1 MLNNITLH
9 GRLTKDVELR
19 YTNSNKAVGSFTIAC
34 DRPGKDKGAD
44 FINCV
49 AWEQTAQMIEK
60 WFHKGSEI
68 VLSGRLQSRQYED
81 KSGSKRTAYEVV
93 VSSVDFCGKREDAVT
108 VSAPSFEELDDG
120 DGDLPF

>member
-1 MLNNITLH
+1 MQNIIFLH

-44 FINCV
+44 FIPCV
-49 AWEQTAQMIEK
+49 AWEQTAQMLGK

-68 VLSGRLQSRQYED
+68 VISGRLQSRQYED

-93 VSSVDFCGKREDAVT
+93 VSSVDFCGKREDSVN

>member
-19 YTNSNKAVGSFTIAC
+19 YTKSEKAVATFTIAC
-34 DRPGKDKGAD
+34 DRPGKDNGTD

-49 AWEQTAQMIEK
+49 AWENTAQMLDK

-68 VLSGRLQSRQYED
+68 VLNGRLQTRQYED

-93 VSSVDFCGKREDAVT
+93 VGSVDFCGGKSDRAAVN
-108 VSAPSFEELDDG
+108 VDFEELPDE
-120 DGDLPF
+120 GDLPF